1 MKLSTTRQLLYQ
13 LFNTCTFLHHLS
25 IIGWYRLWH
34 NRKQLLP
41 AVVKLTYRAVTML
54 VMIQY
59 CKKTRLQLNSNLR
72 YHSLNSC
79 NLCPCGLQHYNTTNY
94 KYHIEARSPIATSCF
109 HKLQLQVSPWTQHH
123 FSGHYVQILNP
134 RDKKN
139 HVVVRTNITHL
150 QFHI

>member
-13 LFNTCTFLHHLS
+13 LFNTCTILHHLY
-25 IIGWYRLWH
+25 IGCD

-94 KYHIEARSPIATSCF
+94 RPIPCMPLENILIPCMPLAPHVIDTKKYTYMPLSGTQGMSIKSDGIPGIFS
-109 HKLQLQVSPWTQHH
+109 KL
-123 FSGHYVQILNP
+123 
-134 RDKKN
+134 
-139 HVVVRTNITHL
+139 
-150 QFHI
+150 